1 LELIYGYRPVQEA
14 LRAGA
19 GVVRLYVAH
28 ERGRKISALAAD
40 ARKAGIAVS
49 VVPERELV
57 QICRSQRHQGVA
69 AQIERLTFTVEDL
82 VEIAE
87 ERGEKP
93 FLAVT
98 DHLEDPHNLGA
109 VLRTAECAGC
119 HGAVIPVR
127 RAAPVTGTVVRASA
141 GATAHLPLAVVS
153 NVAQAVRRL
162 KELGVWCIGLSGDAG
177 ETIYSTDLKGPLA
190 LVVGAES
197 RGVGHAVE
205 LACDFLARIPLFG
218 EVESLNASVAF
229 GVAAFE
235 ALRQRRGL

>member
-1 LELIYGYRPVQEA
+1 LSLIYGYRPVQEA
-14 LRAGA
+14 LRAGV
-19 GVVRLYVAH
+19 GVKRLYVAH
-28 ERGRKISALAAD
+28 EHGRKVSALAAD
-40 ARKAGIAVS
+40 ARKVGIAVS

-69 AQIERLTFTVEDL
+69 AEIDRRTFTVEDL
-82 VEIAE
+82 VAVAE
-87 ERGEKP
+87 ERGETP

-153 NVAQAVRRL
+153 NVAQALRRL
-162 KELGVWCIGLSGDAG
+162 KELGVWCIGLSGDAE

>member
-1 LELIYGYRPVQEA
+1 LALIYGYRPVQEA
-14 LRAGA
+14 LRAGV
-19 GVVRLYVAH
+19 GVKRLYVAH
-28 ERGRKISALAAD
+28 ECGRKVSALADD
-40 ARKAGIAVS
+40 ARRGGVS
-49 VVPERELV
+49 VTVVSERELL
-57 QICRSQRHQGVA
+57 QLCRSQRHQGVA
-69 AQIERLTFTVEDL
+69 AEVDRRAYTVEDL
-82 VEIAE
+82 VGIAS

-93 FLAVT
+93 FLVVS

-127 RAAPVTGTVVRASA
+127 RASPVTGTVVRASA

-153 NVAQAVRRL
+153 NVAQALRRL
-162 KELGVWCIGLSGDAG
+162 KELGVWCVGLSGDAG
-177 ETIYSTDLKGPLA
+177 ETVYAADLTGPLA
-190 LVVGAES
+190 LVVGAEN

-205 LACDFLARIPLFG
+205 LACDFLVRIPLFG